1 MSIDTEALEA
11 RKVRLFPSHHI
22 SSVREA
28 ELRAA
33 ASLLAMIKAV
43 SEFGRAVVSLTG
55 GPKGKA
61 ECYTEVT
68 FRADDTG
75 AVADRPD
82 GLIQVTRGQTD
93 WRALVEVKV
102 GDAALEQ
109 DQFDRYHRLAG
120 DEGINGLLTISNQ
133 AALPNGLPPDI
144 RVDGRRLRRVPVVH
158 VSWQRLL
165 SEAHMLSRKK
175 DVADPDQQWMLEEW
189 IQYVADPESR
199 IIEPPQLGK
208 HWNAVLSAARQG
220 NLAGSAPQLR
230 DVVVHWDAF
239 LRKLGLRLK
248 AKLGVEVEP
257 RISRAARTDP
267 EVRIR
272 QLHAR
277 ATDQGELSGEFRIPG
292 AAGDLALTV
301 LLASR
306 TVRCGLTL
314 DAPSE
319 GRAKTRVNWLLRQ
332 LRDDETPRDLVL
344 QVHWDA
350 RGMTTQAKLREAL
363 DDPSVLMRDATAAP
377 IPGERMPRSFL
388 LEQTVALAK
397 GRGRSTAPVLEGI
410 ARGVEGFYRNVVEG
424 LQRYVPRAPRLAQT
438 EERPI
443 PEQVKKLTEPPA
455 GDEVS
460 QAPAPR
466 EEPEFD
472 PLNPTFGGEP
482 RPGPELGV

>member
-33 ASLLAMIKAV
+33 ASLLAMINAV
-43 SEFGRAVVSLTG
+43 SEFGRAVVSLAG
-55 GPKGKA
+55 GPKGKP
-61 ECYTEVT
+61 ECYTEVP
-68 FRADDTG
+68 FRAGDTG
-75 AVADRPD
+75 TVTDRPD
-82 GLIQVTRGQTD
+82 GLIRVTRGKTEWQ
-93 WRALVEVKV
+93 ALVEVKV

-109 DQFDRYHRLAG
+109 GQFDRYHRLAG

-133 AALPNGLPPDI
+133 AALANGLPPNVK
-144 RVDGRRLRRVPVVH
+144 VDGRRCKRVPVVH
-158 VSWQRLL
+158 LSWQRLL
-165 SEAHMLSRKK
+165 SEARMLSRRKE
-175 DVADPDQQWMLEEW
+175 VADPDQQWMLEEW
-189 IQYVADPESR
+189 IQYVADPDSR

-208 HWNAVLSAARQG
+208 HWNAVLSAARRG

-239 LRKLGLRLK
+239 LRKLGLRLR

-257 RISRAARTDP
+257 RVSRAARTDP
-267 EVRIR
+267 EVRFR
-272 QLHAR
+272 RLHAR
-277 ATDQGELSGEFRIPG
+277 AADHGELSGVFRIPG
-292 AAGDLALTV
+292 AAGDLTATV
-301 LLASR
+301 LLPSR
-306 TVRCGLTL
+306 TVRYGVTL

-332 LRDDETPRDLVL
+332 LRDGETPRDLVL

-350 RGMTTQAKLREAL
+350 RGMTTQARLREAL
-363 DDPSVLMRDATAAP
+363 DDPGVLMRDATGAP

-424 LQRYVPRAPRLAQT
+424 LRAYVPRAPRLAQT
-438 EERPI
+438 EEQLI
-443 PEQVKKLTEPPA
+443 PEQPKKRPET
-455 GDEVS
+455 
-460 QAPAPR
+460 PAPR

-472 PLNPTFGGEP
+472 PLNPMFGGEP